1 MIQIRCKIK
10 SFDCFYIF
18 LTLNYLSSIAL
29 FINATSVK
37 DISLPTKI
45 KRFTVIKSPH
55 KYKSSRE
62 QFQYTRVKKCLILEL
77 DEYWK
82 AALFI
87 QLIKNCEF
95 PGTEMELETISF
107 DHFVEIY

>member
-10 SFDCFYIF
+10 SFDRFYIF
-18 LTLNYLSSIAL
+18 LALNYLSSIAL

-37 DISLPTKI
+37 EISLPTKI
-45 KRFTVIKSPH
+45 KRFTVMKSPH

-62 QFQYTRVKKCLILEL
+62 QFQYTRVKKCFILNL
-77 DEYWK
+77 DAHWK

-87 QLIKNCEF
+87 LLIKNCEF
-95 PGTEMELETISF
+95 PGIEIELETISL
-107 DHFVEIY
+107 DYFVEI